1 MDKILEALLGGVKKQ
16 YSKSK
21 AMIPPKVYDV
31 SPQSQKEI
39 FDMKFPG
46 LYIFYGQTS
55 YCSKQKVLYIGIS
68 GAKGGVGIGVQNQ
81 INKRK
86 SDPDFQKNMKELG
99 YDGVIH
105 YDTASFLDSTKATV
119 LLEEIHIVEFE
130 GKENLKL
137 VEMFLCIEEEPLF
150 CNRHI
155 TEPMKDRHKRYMEEC
170 EDEVLQAD

>member
-1 MDKILEALLGGVKKQ
+1 MDIILEALLKGFKKQ

-21 AMIPPKVYDV
+21 AIIPPKEYDV
-31 SPQSQKEI
+31 SPQSKQEI

-46 LYIFYGQTS
+46 LFIFYGQTS
-55 YCSKQKVLYIGIS
+55 YCSKKKILYIGIS
-68 GAKGGVGIGVQNQ
+68 GANGGVGKRVQNQ
-81 INKRK
+81 LNKRN

-105 YDTASFLDSTKATV
+105 YDTASFLDSAKATV

-130 GKENLKL
+130 GEENLKL

-150 CNRHI
+150 CKEHI
-155 TEPMKDRHKRYMEEC
+155 AESMKDRHKRYLKEC

>member
-1 MDKILEALLGGVKKQ
+1 MDKILEALLGGFKKQ

-21 AMIPPKVYDV
+21 AIIPPKVYDV
-31 SPQSQKEI
+31 SPQSIKEI

-46 LYIFYGQTS
+46 VYIFLGQTS
-55 YCSKQKVLYIGIS
+55 YCSKRKILYIGIS
-68 GAKGGVGIGVQNQ
+68 GPNGGVGKRVQNQ

-105 YDTASFLDSTKATV
+105 YDTASFLDSVKATV
-119 LLEEIHIVEFE
+119 MLEEVHIVEFE
-130 GKENLKL
+130 GEENLRL
-137 VEMFLCIEEEPLF
+137 VEMFLSIEEEPLF
-150 CNRHI
+150 CKKHI
-155 TEPMKDRHKRYMEEC
+155 TEPMKDRHKRYIEEC

>member
-1 MDKILEALLGGVKKQ
+1 MDKILEALLGGFKKQ

-21 AMIPPKVYDV
+21 AIIPPKVYDV
-31 SPQSQKEI
+31 SPQSKKEI

-55 YCSKQKVLYIGIS
+55 YCSKKKILYVGIA
-68 GAKGGVGIGVQNQ
+68 GANSGVGKRVQNQ
-81 INKRK
+81 INNRK
-86 SDPDFQKNMKELG
+86 SNSDFQKNMKELG

-105 YDTASFLDSTKATV
+105 YDTAGFLDSTKATV

-130 GKENLKL
+130 GEENLKL

-150 CNRHI
+150 CKKHI
-155 TEPMKDRHKRYMEEC
+155 TESMKDRHKRYIEEC